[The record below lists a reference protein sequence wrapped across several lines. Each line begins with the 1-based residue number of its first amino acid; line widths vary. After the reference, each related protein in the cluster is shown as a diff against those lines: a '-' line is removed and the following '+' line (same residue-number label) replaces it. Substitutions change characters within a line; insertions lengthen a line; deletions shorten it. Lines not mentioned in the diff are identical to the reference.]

1 MKWQVGAVGIELGG
15 LLTTTGKPP
24 SVRVAIIVI
33 EI

>member
-15 LLTTTGKPP
+15 LFTTTGRPS